1 MADWKDG
8 EEQLRRNEVRWLRVV
23 GIAESI
29 IGLAA
34 VLAAGVAVLAA
45 LSAREA
51 VQVAADGIELQATED
66 RLATAVESVGGE
78 RAAERAAGFG
88 LLRRQVEDL
97 LTEAESEEDRRTAL
111 GMYTASL
118 DVLENYLHD
127 PVGDPAE
134 PGEAADPGE
143 PAPADP
149 SAGLGYGRPEVPDDI
164 NYAANEL
171 RNLMKLR
178 RHVLALDVDDSL
190 LTAAPSIDLAGVQL
204 YGKSWAGIDFS
215 WLGAAFFA
223 GIDLRG
229 ANLSASHWDG
239 ASLNG
244 AHLQCAN
251 LVGVTFVGADLTGA
265 DLRGADLSDA
275 DLTGAT
281 LDEIDL
287 EGATWSHDTKG
298 LEAFTQTLDGP
309 RADGTDCLQY
319 EPYHRMSV
327 AAAR

>member
-1 MADWKDG
+1 VADWKDG
-8 EEQLRRNEVRWLRVV
+8 EEQLRRNEVKWLRLV
-23 GIAESI
+23 GIAEAI

-45 LSAREA
+45 LAAREA
-51 VQVAADGIELQATED
+51 VQVAAEGIELQATED

-78 RAAERAAGFG
+78 RAAQRAAGFG

-97 LTEAESEEDRRTAL
+97 LTEAESEEDRRAAL

-134 PGEAADPGE
+134 PS
-143 PAPADP
+143 PADP
-149 SAGLGYGRPEVPDDI
+149 PAGLGYGRPDVPEDVH
-164 NYAANEL
+164 YAANEV
-171 RNLMKLR
+171 RSLMRLR
-178 RHVLALDVDDSL
+178 RHVLALDVDASV
-190 LTAAPSIDLAGVQL
+190 LTPAPSVDLSGVQL
-204 YGKSWAGIDFS
+204 YGHSWAEVDFA
-215 WLGAAFFA
+215 WLGGGYFA

-239 ASLNG
+239 ASLPR

-265 DLRGADLSDA
+265 DLRGADLSGA
-275 DLTGAT
+275 DLTEAT
-281 LDEIDL
+281 LDGIDL

-319 EPYHRMSV
+319 EPYHRMPED
-327 AAAR
+327 AAP

>member
-1 MADWKDG
+1 MTEPWKRG
-8 EEQLRRNEVRWLRVV
+8 EEDLRKSEVKWMRVV

-45 LSAREA
+45 LAAREA
-51 VQVAADGIELQATED
+51 VQVAAEGIELQATED

-97 LTEAESEEDRRTAL
+97 LTEAESEEDRRIAL

-127 PVGDPAE
+127 PVGE
-134 PGEAADPGE
+134 QIE
-143 PAPADP
+143 PAAGDP
-149 SAGLGYGRPEVPDDI
+149 QAGLGYGRPEVPDDI
-164 NYAANEL
+164 DYAANEL
-171 RNLMKLR
+171 RSLMALR
-178 RHVLALDVDDSL
+178 RHVLALDVDDTM
-190 LTAAPSIDLAGVQL
+190 LTATPSIDLAEVQL

-215 WLGAAFFA
+215 WLGGAYFA

-239 ASLNG
+239 AGLRG

-251 LVGVTFVGADLTGA
+251 LVGVSFVGADLTGA

-275 DLTGAT
+275 DLTEAT
-281 LDEIDL
+281 LDGIKL
-287 EGATWSHDTKG
+287 EGATWSHDTTG
-298 LEAFTQTLDGP
+298 LEEFTQTQDGP
-309 RADGTDCLQY
+309 RADGTDCLEY
-319 EPYHRMSV
+319 EPYHRV
-327 AAAR
+327 PEEAAR